1 MDILV
6 GSNYFFSKFP
16 DFKSKD
22 KDIIALQNC
31 RLPVPC
37 LNMKKDGEDVF
48 FYSKMTKEEW
58 IENTNLVPMKVGKF
72 LVPEFCEA
80 IGFTIED
87 LKIFKNLVNQLDDA
101 HSYEKIIYDAYLK
114 NGKLELTDE
123 QLNRAY
129 KEYKIKRN
137 E

>member
-1 MDILV
+1 
-6 GSNYFFSKFP
+6 
-16 DFKSKD
+16 
-22 KDIIALQNC
+22 
-31 RLPVPC
+31 
-37 LNMKKDGEDVF
+37 
-48 FYSKMTKEEW
+48 MTKKEW